1 MIKENIN
8 KNSEISAR
16 VAEILVYLGENKNAF
31 ANKLGY
37 ERAQTIY
44 DIINGKSAP
53 SYDFFKKFQFSE
65 YSDIISID
73 WLLTGRGNMLRDTE
87 HFQAL
92 PTNPQNPDLISLL
105 KEQVKEQQAKITEQA
120 IEIGMLRERLKLI
133 EEERKLSEDAE
144 AAGVA
149 AVG

>member
-1 MIKENIN
+1 MLI
-8 KNSEISAR
+8 
-16 VAEILVYLGENKNAF
+16 YLGENKNAF
-31 ANKLGY
+31 ANRLGY
-37 ERAQTIY
+37 ERAQTVY

-53 SYDFFKKFQFSE
+53 SYDFFKRFQLSE
-65 YSDIISID
+65 YSDIINID
-73 WLLTGRGNMLRDTE
+73 WLLTGRGNMLRNTE

-92 PTNPQNPDLISLL
+92 PINQSQNSDLVSLL

-133 EEERKLSEDAE
+133 EEERKLFEDAE
-144 AAGVA
+144 DADVA